1 MIATDFCNALQC
13 LNPSEHKITAVVSK
27 SLEKA
32 KKLADEFKIPNVYT
46 SYEEFAKD
54 PNIDLVYLSTAN
66 IFHHPLSIL
75 MLNNGKPVLCEKTC
89 ACNTK
94 QTEEMTEL
102 AKSKKLFFMEALWS
116 NFSPA
121 YKALREII
129 DSGTIGQIRH
139 MDAAFFF
146 SSFSFDFVSQHSLGG
161 GGLLCCS
168 VYLIWLSRFIF
179 REEPETITA
188 VGTIADTGVDQSA
201 NIILTYKD
209 GARASLSY
217 NLDIEG
223 RRDAYIYGTKGK
235 IYIPGPFW
243 SPTKIEVNGEE
254 REFPLP
260 KSDAK
265 YYYPNSAGLAYEA
278 EAVRQC
284 LEKGQLECPA
294 HTHSDTLSII
304 KVIDE
309 ITAVVS
315 KSLEKAKKFAEKFK
329 IPNVY
334 DSYEEFAKD
343 PNIDLVYVSTINCF
357 HHPLSILMLNNGK
370 PVLCEQTCA
379 NNTKQTEE
387 MIELAKSKKLFFM
400 EGLWTKF
407 FPAYK
412 ALREIIDSGTIGK
425 IRHLDATMFYN
436 LMLSNDAASEAFLDR
451 SALID
456 IGVNLIWLANF
467 IFKQKPETI
476 TATGVVTDIG
486 VDQSANLILTYKDGA
501 KASLSYDGTVTKKS
515 DAYIYGTQ
523 GKIYIHSPFWSTT
536 KIEINGEEREFPLP
550 KSDAEYNYPNSAG
563 LAYEAEAVRQCFEKG
578 ELECPAHTHS
588 DTLSLIK
595 IIDEA
600 RRQLKENHQKKL
612 GGTESQ

>member
-1 MIATDFCNALQC
+1 MRWGLCSAGLIATDFCNALQC

-46 SYEEFAKD
+46 SYEEFSKD
-54 PNIDLVYLSTAN
+54 PNIDLVYLSTVN

-94 QTEEMTEL
+94 QTEEMIEL

-116 NFSPA
+116 NFFPA

-146 SSFSFDFVSQHSLGG
+146 SAFSFNFVSHHSLGG
-161 GGLLCCS
+161 GGLLCAS
-168 VYLIWLSRFIF
+168 VYQIWLSRFIF

-223 RRDAYIYGTKGK
+223 RRDVYIYGTKGK
-235 IYIPGPFW
+235 IYIPGQFW

-284 LEKGQLECPA
+284 FEKGQLECPA

-309 ITAVVS
+309 TGGLLETQRKKKNSERNRKVS
-315 KSLEKAKKFAEKFK
+315 
-329 IPNVY
+329 
-334 DSYEEFAKD
+334 
-343 PNIDLVYVSTINCF
+343 
-357 HHPLSILMLNNGK
+357 
-370 PVLCEQTCA
+370 
-379 NNTKQTEE
+379 
-387 MIELAKSKKLFFM
+387 
-400 EGLWTKF
+400 
-407 FPAYK
+407 
-412 ALREIIDSGTIGK
+412 R
-425 IRHLDATMFYN
+425 
-436 LMLSNDAASEAFLDR
+436 
-451 SALID
+451 
-456 IGVNLIWLANF
+456 
-467 IFKQKPETI
+467 
-476 TATGVVTDIG
+476 
-486 VDQSANLILTYKDGA
+486 
-501 KASLSYDGTVTKKS
+501 
-515 DAYIYGTQ
+515 
-523 GKIYIHSPFWSTT
+523 
-536 KIEINGEEREFPLP
+536 
-550 KSDAEYNYPNSAG
+550 
-563 LAYEAEAVRQCFEKG
+563 
-578 ELECPAHTHS
+578 
-588 DTLSLIK
+588 
-595 IIDEA
+595 
-600 RRQLKENHQKKL
+600 
-612 GGTESQ
+612 